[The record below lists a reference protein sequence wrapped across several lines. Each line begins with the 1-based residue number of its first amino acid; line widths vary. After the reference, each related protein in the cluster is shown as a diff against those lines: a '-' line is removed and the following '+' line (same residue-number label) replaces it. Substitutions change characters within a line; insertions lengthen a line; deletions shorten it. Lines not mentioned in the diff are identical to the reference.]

1 MLKDW
6 ESQRFETA
14 VERLGLDDVVSCALR
29 CAHRTI
35 HVEMPLQRD
44 DGSMV
49 ILPGYR
55 VQHSQALGPGKGGV
69 RYHPS
74 VTLNGLSALARLMTW
89 KTSIHQLPFGGAK
102 GGVAIDPASF
112 SPRELRDVTRS
123 YILGILPVI
132 GPEVDVL
139 APDVGTGP
147 TTMGWALQAAADAGK
162 ADPKTVTGKP
172 AVLGGSLFRAA
183 ATGVGV
189 AHITSHALKTL
200 GGSIQGSRVAIE
212 GFGSVGLWTALEL
225 EERGATVVGVSDVSG
240 AVHSDSI
247 EVSGLAKWVN
257 EGNPLATFPDAD
269 PWEGSVLTVPTDV
282 AIPAALEGTVTGTVA
297 EAMTARLVV
306 EGANGPVTPDAESIL
321 AGRGVPIVPDVVAN
335 GGGVISSY
343 FEWVQN
349 HQRTSWTEH
358 KERGRVLVRLDRTWA
373 RLADVP
379 PESWRTVAL
388 DTAILRVVEALVA
401 SGNLVQ
407 PSESD
412 FGTASNHDEV

>member
-14 VERLGLDDVVSCALR
+14 VERLGLDDVVACALR

-35 HVEMPLQRD
+35 SVEMPLQRD

-49 ILPGYR
+49 ILSGYR

-74 VTLNGLSALARLMTW
+74 VTLNDVSALARLMTW
-89 KTSIHQLPFGGAK
+89 KTSLHRLPFGGAK
-102 GGVAIDPASF
+102 GGVAIDPTSF
-112 SPRELRDVTRS
+112 TPRELRDVTRS

-162 ADPKTVTGKP
+162 ADPRIVTGKP
-172 AVLGGSLFRAA
+172 VVLGGSQFRAA

-189 AHITSHALKTL
+189 AHITTQALETL
-200 GGSIQGSRVAIE
+200 GGSVRGTRVAIE

-225 EERGATVVGVSDVSG
+225 EERGAIVVGVSDITG
-240 AVHSDSI
+240 AVHADSI
-247 EVSGLAKWVN
+247 EVSGLAKWVD
-257 EGNPLATFPDAD
+257 EGNPLTAYPDAD

-282 AIPAALEGTVTGTVA
+282 AIPAALEGTVTETVA
-297 EAMTARLVV
+297 EGMTARLVV

-321 AGRGVPIVPDVVAN
+321 ASRGVPIVPDVVAN

-349 HQRTSWTEH
+349 QQRTSWTER
-358 KERGRVLVRLDRTWA
+358 KERGRVLARLDRTWV
-373 RLADVP
+373 RLTDVP
-379 PESWRTVAL
+379 SLSWRTVAL

-401 SGNLVQ
+401 SGNLVE
-407 PSESD
+407 PTSLGVRE
-412 FGTASNHDEV
+412 

>member
-1 MLKDW
+1 MLKEW

-14 VERLGLDDVVSCALR
+14 VERLGLDDVVACALR

-35 HVEMPLQRD
+35 SVEMPLQRD
-44 DGSMV
+44 DGSVV

-55 VQHSQALGPGKGGV
+55 VQHSQALGPAKGGV

-74 VTLNGLSALARLMTW
+74 VTLNDVSALARLMTW
-89 KTSIHQLPFGGAK
+89 KTSLHQLPFGGAK
-102 GGVAIDPASF
+102 GGVVIDPAAS
-112 SPRELRDVTRS
+112 SLRELRDITRS

-147 TTMGWALQAAADAGK
+147 TTMGWILQAAADAGK
-162 ADPKTVTGKP
+162 ADPRIVTGKP
-172 AVLGGSLFRAA
+172 VVLGGSQFRAA

-189 AHITSHALKTL
+189 AHITTRALETL
-200 GGSIQGSRVAIE
+200 GKSIRGSRVIIE
-212 GFGSVGLWTALEL
+212 GFGSVGRWTALEL
-225 EERGATVVGVSDVSG
+225 EERGANVVGVSDASG
-240 AVHSDSI
+240 SVYADGI
-247 EVSGLAKWVN
+247 EVPGLAKWMN
-257 EGNPLATFPDAD
+257 EGNPLVAYPDAD
-269 PWEGSVLTVPTDV
+269 PWKGSVLTVPADV
-282 AIPAALEGTVTGTVA
+282 AIPAALEGTVTGNVA
-297 EAMTARLVV
+297 EEMTAWLVV

-321 AGRGVPIVPDVVAN
+321 ADRGVSIVPDVVAN

-358 KERGRVLVRLDRTWA
+358 KERGLVLDRLDETWA
-373 RLADVP
+373 HLADVP
-379 PESWRTVAL
+379 SESWRAFAL

-401 SGNLVQ
+401 TGNLVQ
-407 PSESD
+407 STLSSV
-412 FGTASNHDEV
+412 GK